1 MTNEQLQQLLAMM
14 KQQAALNPY
23 FVFVYNWGIVNTS
36 GRLVT
41 AAEIM
46 HCVDAFQFPLIGK
59 N

>member
-1 MTNEQLQQLLAMM
+1 MTNKELQQILLLLRE
-14 KQQAALNPY
+14 QATDNPY

-41 AAEIM
+41 AAEVM
-46 HCVDAFQFPLIGK
+46 HCIDMAQFPPIGK